1 MTMSTP
7 LRVLVVDDEPMAREG
22 VRRMLVNDPA
32 ISEVR
37 TCAGGAEALH
47 ELASGDFDVLLVDV
61 QMPGMSGL
69 ELIEAHGQE
78 RTPVT
83 VFLTAYDRYA
93 IQAFEAGAVDY
104 LLKPFS
110 DERFERALERAK
122 LQVAHRRLAAQAEP
136 GGRRPP
142 IAPLERLIV
151 RSGESMTFVPTADID
166 WIEAADYYAILHA
179 RATEHLVRMSLRHLE
194 RALSPEVFVRIH
206 RRTIVRMD
214 RIRSVRRA
222 ADQGLEVELL
232 DGTCL
237 PVSRRLRE
245 RLRSRLSPQS

>member
-1 MTMSTP
+1 MTPSP

-22 VRRMLVNDPA
+22 VRRMLASDPDIA
-32 ISEVR
+32 DVR
-37 TCAGGAEALH
+37 TCASGADALR
-47 ELASGDFDVLLVDV
+47 ELEDSAFDVLLVDV

-69 ELIEAHGQE
+69 ELIEAHGQD

-122 LQVAHRRLAAQAEP
+122 RQVEQRRLEATARATADQASTP
-136 GGRRPP
+136 
-142 IAPLERLIV
+142 PLERLIV
-151 RSGESMTFVPTADID
+151 RSGESMTFVPVAEIE
-166 WIEAADYYAILHA
+166 WIEAADYYATLHTA
-179 RATEHLVRMSLRHLE
+179 ETEHLVRMSLRHLE
-194 RALSPEVFVRIH
+194 RALAPDVFVRIH
-206 RRTIVRMD
+206 RRTIVRID
-214 RIRSVRRA
+214 RIRSVRGVG
-222 ADQGLEVELL
+222 DEGLEVELL

-245 RLRSRLSPQS
+245 TLRRRLVARS